1 MLSII
6 DIVTIIAMVAA
17 VIAAIPIVRDWL
29 PIKLSDKERDVLLLA
44 KVDDGYPY
52 MILFVCGLSKRSYVQ
67 TPFKHDSNIYVSDEI
82 ASLTCKK
89 LINVAFL
96 RQGGDYVGDGQFVWY
111 MLTQEGIK
119 VLNRFNQTQSS

>member
-89 LINVAFL
+89 
-96 RQGGDYVGDGQFVWY
+96 
-111 MLTQEGIK
+111 T
-119 VLNRFNQTQSS
+119 NQCRIFTSGWRLCRRWAICLVHVDSRRH